1 VEYDV
6 PRSLDVADRL
16 GIPFFTT
23 VQALLAVAGVLL
35 AVLLHKS
42 GLLWAIDPGL
52 GATAEVLVVALALL
66 LPRQSPRTGWTVGRT
81 VAARVGRWL
90 RPRRT
95 IWRP

>member
-16 GIPFFTT
+16 GVPGFTT
-23 VQALLAVAGVLL
+23 AQALLAVAGVLL
-35 AVLLHKS
+35 AVLLHKA
-42 GLLWAIDPGL
+42 GWLWAIDPGL

-66 LPRQSPRTGWTVGRT
+66 LPRRLPATGWTVGR
-81 VAARVGRWL
+81 AAWARAGRWL